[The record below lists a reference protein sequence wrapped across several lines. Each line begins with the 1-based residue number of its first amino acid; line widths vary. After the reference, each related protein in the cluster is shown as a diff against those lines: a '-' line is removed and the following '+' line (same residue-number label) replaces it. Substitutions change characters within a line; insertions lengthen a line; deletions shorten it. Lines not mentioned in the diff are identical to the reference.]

1 MWKELFKILSD
12 NNPVEPMTQELMQML
27 ELTKDMSDLVHAH
40 VFDQKFQVDQRAA
53 IYKLDVKVNKLERSI
68 RKRVITHLSISHD
81 HVSYC
86 LLLMSLIKDAERVGD
101 YLKNISEVP
110 ELGGAEI
117 PDGPLKTELE
127 EIIELA
133 VEMLNATPDILA
145 NEDTE
150 RATDILK
157 LGRNTAKR
165 CDLLLVEL
173 AKSDLTAA
181 QTTSMVL
188 LTRFHKRLGAHLLN
202 ILSSI
207 VMPLHKIDFYDGR
220 ITEEPTTEQS

>member
-1 MWKELFKILSD
+1 MWKELFQVLSD

-27 ELTKDMSDLVHAH
+27 EITKEMSSLVHEH
-40 VFDQKFQVDQRAA
+40 VFDQDFGVDQRAA
-53 IYKLDVKVNKLERSI
+53 IYKLDIKVNKLERSI
-68 RKRVITHLSISHD
+68 RKRVITHLSVSHD

-117 PDGPLKTELE
+117 PEGPLKSELK
-127 EIIELA
+127 EIIALA
-133 VEMLNATPDILA
+133 VEMLKTTPDILA
-145 NEDTE
+145 NEDTD
-150 RATDILK
+150 RATDLLQ
-157 LGRNTAKR
+157 LGRNTGKR
-165 CDLLLVEL
+165 CDVLLVEL

-202 ILSSI
+202 ILSSV

-220 ITEEPTTEQS
+220 IAEDPSTN

>member
-1 MWKELFKILSD
+1 MWKELFQVLSD

-27 ELTKDMSDLVHAH
+27 EITKEMSSLVHEH
-40 VFDQKFQVDQRAA
+40 VFDQDFGVDQRAA
-53 IYKLDVKVNKLERSI
+53 IYKLDIKVNKLERSI

-110 ELGGAEI
+110 ELGGAQV
-117 PDGPLKTELE
+117 PDGPLKTELQ
-127 EIIELA
+127 EIIDLA
-133 VEMLNATPDILA
+133 VEMLKSTPDILA

-150 RATDILK
+150 RATDL
-157 LGRNTAKR
+157 LQVGRNTGKR
-165 CDLLLVEL
+165 CDVLLVEL

-202 ILSSI
+202 ILSSV

-220 ITEEPTTEQS
+220 ISEDPSTN

>member
-1 MWKELFKILSD
+1 MWKELFQVLSD

-27 ELTKDMSDLVHAH
+27 EITKEMSSLVHKH
-40 VFDQKFQVDQRAA
+40 VFDQDFGVDQRAA
-53 IYKLDVKVNKLERSI
+53 IYKLDIKVNKLERSI

-110 ELGGAEI
+110 ELGGAQI
-117 PDGPLKTELE
+117 PDGPLKTELQ
-127 EIIELA
+127 EIIDLA
-133 VEMLNATPDILA
+133 VEMLKTTPDILA

-150 RATDILK
+150 RATDLLQ
-157 LGRNTAKR
+157 LGRNTGKR
-165 CDLLLVEL
+165 CDVLLVEL

-202 ILSSI
+202 ILSSV

-220 ITEEPTTEQS
+220 IAEDPSTN

>member
-1 MWKELFKILSD
+1 MWKELFQVLSD

-27 ELTKDMSDLVHAH
+27 EITKEMSSLVHEH
-40 VFDQKFQVDQRAA
+40 VFDQDFGVDQRAA
-53 IYKLDVKVNKLERSI
+53 IYKLDIKVNKLERSI
-68 RKRVITHLSISHD
+68 RKRVITHLSVSHD

-117 PDGPLKTELE
+117 PEGPLKSELK
-127 EIIELA
+127 EIIALA
-133 VEMLNATPDILA
+133 VEILKTTPDILA

-150 RATDILK
+150 RATDLLQ
-157 LGRNTAKR
+157 LGRNTGKR
-165 CDLLLVEL
+165 CDVLLVEL

-202 ILSSI
+202 ILSSV

-220 ITEEPTTEQS
+220 ISEDPSTN

>member
-1 MWKELFKILSD
+1 
-12 NNPVEPMTQELMQML
+12 
-27 ELTKDMSDLVHAH
+27 
-40 VFDQKFQVDQRAA
+40 
-53 IYKLDVKVNKLERSI
+53 
-68 RKRVITHLSISHD
+68 
-81 HVSYC
+81 
-86 LLLMSLIKDAERVGD
+86 MSLIKDAERVGD

-117 PDGPLKTELE
+117 PDGPLKSELK
-127 EIIELA
+127 EIISLA
-133 VEMLNATPDILA
+133 VEMLKTTPDILA

-150 RATDILK
+150 RATDLLQ
-157 LGRNTAKR
+157 LGRNTGKR
-165 CDLLLVEL
+165 CDVLLVEL

-202 ILSSI
+202 ILSSV

-220 ITEEPTTEQS
+220 IAEDPSTN

>member
-1 MWKELFKILSD
+1 MWKELFQVLSD

-27 ELTKDMSDLVHAH
+27 EITKEMSSLVHEH
-40 VFDQKFQVDQRAA
+40 VFDQDFGVDQRAA
-53 IYKLDVKVNKLERSI
+53 IYKLDIKVNKLERSI

-117 PDGPLKTELE
+117 PDGPLKTELQ
-127 EIIELA
+127 EIIDLA
-133 VEMLNATPDILA
+133 VEMLKTTPDILA
-145 NEDTE
+145 TEDTE
-150 RATDILK
+150 RATDL
-157 LGRNTAKR
+157 LQVGRNTGKR
-165 CDLLLVEL
+165 CDVLLVEL

-202 ILSSI
+202 ILSSV

-220 ITEEPTTEQS
+220 ISEDPSTN

>member
-1 MWKELFKILSD
+1 MWKELFQVLSD
-12 NNPVEPMTQELMQML
+12 NNPVEPMTEELMQML
-27 ELTKDMSDLVHAH
+27 QITKQMSEIVHGH
-40 VFDQKFQVDQRAA
+40 VFDQDFALDQRSE

-68 RKRVITHLSISHD
+68 RKRVITHLSVSND
-81 HVSYC
+81 HAPYC

-110 ELGGAEI
+110 ELGGAKI
-117 PDGPLKTELE
+117 PDGPLKQELTEIIGVATEL
-127 EIIELA
+127 L
-133 VEMLNATPDILA
+133 MATPDILST
-145 NEDTE
+145 EDTD
-150 RATDILK
+150 RATDL
-157 LGRNTAKR
+157 LQTGRNTAKR

-173 AKSDLTAA
+173 AKSDLNAA

-202 ILSSI
+202 ILSSV

-220 ITEEPTTEQS
+220 QTSDEGH

>member
-1 MWKELFKILSD
+1 MWKELFQVLSD

-27 ELTKDMSDLVHAH
+27 EITKEMSSLVHKH
-40 VFDQKFQVDQRAA
+40 VFDQDFGVDQRAA
-53 IYKLDVKVNKLERSI
+53 IYKLDIKVNKLERSI

-117 PDGPLKTELE
+117 PDGPLKTELQ
-127 EIIELA
+127 EIIDLA
-133 VEMLNATPDILA
+133 VEMLKTTPDILA
-145 NEDTE
+145 TEDTE
-150 RATDILK
+150 RATDL
-157 LGRNTAKR
+157 LQVGRNTGKR
-165 CDLLLVEL
+165 CDVLLVEL

-188 LTRFHKRLGAHLLN
+188 LTRFH
-202 ILSSI
+202 
-207 VMPLHKIDFYDGR
+207 
-220 ITEEPTTEQS
+220 

>member
-1 MWKELFKILSD
+1 MWKELFQVLSD

-27 ELTKDMSDLVHAH
+27 EITKEMSSLVHEH
-40 VFDQKFQVDQRAA
+40 VFDQDFGVDQRAA
-53 IYKLDVKVNKLERSI
+53 IYKLDIKVNKLERSI
-68 RKRVITHLSISHD
+68 RKRVITHLSVSHD

-117 PDGPLKTELE
+117 PDGPLKSELK
-127 EIIELA
+127 EIISLA
-133 VEMLNATPDILA
+133 VEMLKTTPDILA

-150 RATDILK
+150 RATDLLQ
-157 LGRNTAKR
+157 LGRNTGKR
-165 CDLLLVEL
+165 CDVLLVEL

-202 ILSSI
+202 ILSSV

-220 ITEEPTTEQS
+220 IAEDPSTN

>member
-1 MWKELFKILSD
+1 MWKELFQVLSD

-27 ELTKDMSDLVHAH
+27 EITKEMSSLVHEH
-40 VFDQKFQVDQRAA
+40 VFDQDFGVDQRAA
-53 IYKLDVKVNKLERSI
+53 IYKLDIKVNKLERSI

-110 ELGGAEI
+110 ELGGAQI
-117 PDGPLKTELE
+117 PDGPLKTELQ
-127 EIIELA
+127 EIIDLA
-133 VEMLNATPDILA
+133 VEMLKTTPDILA
-145 NEDTE
+145 TEDTE
-150 RATDILK
+150 RATDL
-157 LGRNTAKR
+157 LQVGRNTGKR
-165 CDLLLVEL
+165 CDVLLVEL

-202 ILSSI
+202 ILSSV

-220 ITEEPTTEQS
+220 ISEDPSTN

>member
-1 MWKELFKILSD
+1 MWKELFAILSD

-101 YLKNISEVP
+101 C
-110 ELGGAEI
+110 
-117 PDGPLKTELE
+117 
-127 EIIELA
+127 IERCMQTIGMIQA
-133 VEMLNATPDILA
+133 NANVTLVIECWFD
-145 NEDTE
+145 
-150 RATDILK
+150 
-157 LGRNTAKR
+157 
-165 CDLLLVEL
+165 DLWLIE
-173 AKSDLTAA
+173 
-181 QTTSMVL
+181 
-188 LTRFHKRLGAHLLN
+188 
-202 ILSSI
+202 
-207 VMPLHKIDFYDGR
+207 YGR
-220 ITEEPTTEQS
+220 IAETVNH

>member
-1 MWKELFKILSD
+1 MWKELFQVLSD

-27 ELTKDMSDLVHAH
+27 EITKEMSSLVHAH
-40 VFDQKFQVDQRAA
+40 VFDQDFGVDQRAA
-53 IYKLDVKVNKLERSI
+53 IYKLDIKVNKLERSI

-110 ELGGAEI
+110 ELGGAQI
-117 PDGPLKTELE
+117 PDGPLKSELE
-127 EIIELA
+127 EIIALA
-133 VEMLNATPDILA
+133 VEMLKTTPDILA

-150 RATDILK
+150 KATDLLQ
-157 LGRNTAKR
+157 LGRNTGKR
-165 CDLLLVEL
+165 CDVLLVEL

-202 ILSSI
+202 ILSSV

-220 ITEEPTTEQS
+220 IAEDPSTN

>member
-1 MWKELFKILSD
+1 MWKELFQVLSD

-27 ELTKDMSDLVHAH
+27 EITKEMSSLVHEH
-40 VFDQKFQVDQRAA
+40 VFDQDFGVDQRAA
-53 IYKLDVKVNKLERSI
+53 IYKLDIKVNKLERSI
-68 RKRVITHLSISHD
+68 RKRVITHLSVSHD

-117 PDGPLKTELE
+117 PEGPLKSELK
-127 EIIELA
+127 EIIALA
-133 VEMLNATPDILA
+133 VEILKTTPDILA

-150 RATDILK
+150 RATDLLQ
-157 LGRNTAKR
+157 LGRNTGKR
-165 CDLLLVEL
+165 CDVLLVEL

-202 ILSSI
+202 ILSSV

-220 ITEEPTTEQS
+220 IAEDPSTN

>member
-1 MWKELFKILSD
+1 MWKELFQVLSD

-27 ELTKDMSDLVHAH
+27 EITKEMSSLVHEH
-40 VFDQKFQVDQRAA
+40 VFDQDFGVDQRAA
-53 IYKLDVKVNKLERSI
+53 IYKLDIKVNKLERSI

-110 ELGGAEI
+110 ELGGAQI
-117 PDGPLKTELE
+117 PDGPLKSELE
-127 EIIELA
+127 EIIALA
-133 VEMLNATPDILA
+133 VEMLKTTPDILA
-145 NEDTE
+145 NEDTD
-150 RATDILK
+150 RATDLLQ
-157 LGRNTAKR
+157 LGRNTGKR
-165 CDLLLVEL
+165 CDVLLVEL

-202 ILSSI
+202 ILSSV

-220 ITEEPTTEQS
+220 ISEDPSTN

>member
-1 MWKELFKILSD
+1 MWKELFQVLSD

-27 ELTKDMSDLVHAH
+27 EITKEMSSLVHEH
-40 VFDQKFQVDQRAA
+40 VFDQDFGVDQRAA
-53 IYKLDVKVNKLERSI
+53 IYKLDIKVNKLERSI

-110 ELGGAEI
+110 ELGGAQV
-117 PDGPLKTELE
+117 PDGPLKTELQ
-127 EIIELA
+127 EIIDLA
-133 VEMLNATPDILA
+133 VEMLKTTPDILA
-145 NEDTE
+145 TEDTE
-150 RATDILK
+150 RATDL
-157 LGRNTAKR
+157 LQVGRNTGKR
-165 CDLLLVEL
+165 CDVLLVEL

-202 ILSSI
+202 ILSSV

-220 ITEEPTTEQS
+220 ISEDPSTN

>member
-1 MWKELFKILSD
+1 MWKELFQVLSD

-27 ELTKDMSDLVHAH
+27 EITKEMSSLVHEH
-40 VFDQKFQVDQRAA
+40 VFDQDFGVDQRAA
-53 IYKLDVKVNKLERSI
+53 IYKLDIKVNKLERSI
-68 RKRVITHLSISHD
+68 RKRVITHLSVSHD

-117 PDGPLKTELE
+117 PEGPLKSELK
-127 EIIELA
+127 EIISLA
-133 VEMLNATPDILA
+133 VEMLKTTPDILA
-145 NEDTE
+145 NEDTD
-150 RATDILK
+150 RATDLLQ
-157 LGRNTAKR
+157 LGRNTGKR
-165 CDLLLVEL
+165 CDVLLVEL

-202 ILSSI
+202 ILSSV

-220 ITEEPTTEQS
+220 IAEDPSTN